1 MSLVILEEP
10 QTFPPKMS
18 FLVVWI
24 ITLGF
29 GVFGMIVADA
39 WSAAFWLWTVV
50 ALVSL
55 RQVWV
60 TRWVQVDNRGI
71 RVRNIAQ
78 RGRELYWEDVSD
90 VDERE
95 IPVRKSK
102 SFFVLKVQG
111 ETKYRPG
118 KTTTITID
126 SDIVGFETLREI
138 VQIGARQKVEELSIE
153 ESRAESQ
160 SD

>member
-10 QTFPPKMS
+10 RTFPPKMS

-24 ITLGF
+24 ITFVF

-39 WSAAFWLWTVV
+39 WSGAFWLWTVV

-60 TRWVQVDNRGI
+60 TRWVQVDSKGI

-78 RGRELYWEDVSD
+78 RGRELFWEDVSD
-90 VDERE
+90 IDERE

-138 VQIGARQKVEELSIE
+138 VQIGGGGLVERE
-153 ESRAESQ
+153 EEDVENAEENL
-160 SD
+160 